1 MDYRNSLQK
10 TITENGAEFRRDLT
24 KSVTHLIARSG
35 YGQKYK
41 YATLWKITVV
51 SIKWLEDSLERGM
64 ALDESLYDPLIP
76 DEEQGIGAWNR
87 SALVVPVRRPKA
99 ANTNLQRTRKLRRV
113 ASMKLGGQNEDIWT
127 DIVGDA
133 TRTSC
138 SSTNFQND
146 PSGQMAHTPA
156 MTDASDV
163 VQEPKSFAS
172 ETTITERARPAMTE
186 TPTQKSQELDVAR
199 RGFWF
204 GARFFIKGFSSSQV
218 SNAVIHRLIH
228 N

>member
-1 MDYRNSLQK
+1 MNHRNSLQK
-10 TITENGAEFRRDLT
+10 LITENGAEFRRDLT

-51 SIKWLEDSLERGM
+51 SLKWLQDSLERGM
-64 ALDESLYDPLIP
+64 ALDESLYDPLLP

-87 SALVVPVRRPKA
+87 SAPVVTVKPKA
-99 ANTNLQRTRKLRRV
+99 VTTNPQRTRKIRRV

-133 TRTSC
+133 TKASG
-138 SSTNFQND
+138 STINLKTE
-146 PSGQMAHTPA
+146 PSGQIADTPA
-156 MTDASDV
+156 AI
-163 VQEPKSFAS
+163 QEPKSFAS
-172 ETTITERARPAMTE
+172 ETTITERTHPATTE
-186 TPTQKSQELDVAR
+186 IPMQKSQELDITR

-204 GARFFIKGFSSSQV
+204 GAIFFIKGFSSSQV
-218 SNAVIHRLIH
+218 SNAGSHRLL
-228 N
+228 